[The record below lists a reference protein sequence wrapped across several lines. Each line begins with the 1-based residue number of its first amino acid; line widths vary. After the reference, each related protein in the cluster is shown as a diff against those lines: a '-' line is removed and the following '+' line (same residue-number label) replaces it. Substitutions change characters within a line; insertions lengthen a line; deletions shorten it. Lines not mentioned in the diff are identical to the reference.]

1 MLIDQPHTS
10 YTRMLSYTSN
20 ISPIVF
26 FLEIGL
32 DYPDELSDLYN
43 YYFGVDGKTI
53 ATEEML
59 SQYQFKIIAKIFF
72 LVKTKN
78 VTLI

>member
-1 MLIDQPHTS
+1 
-10 YTRMLSYTSN
+10 MLSYTSN

-32 DYPDELSDLYN
+32 DYPDELNDLHN
-43 YYFGVDGKTI
+43 YYPVVDGKII
-53 ATEEML
+53 ATEKIL
-59 SQYQFKIIAKIFF
+59 SQYQFKIIAKNFF

>member
-32 DYPDELSDLYN
+32 DYPDELHDLHN
-43 YYFGVDGKTI
+43 YYPVVDGKII
-53 ATEEML
+53 ATEKIL